1 VHPRRLS
8 RLAFTT
14 ALAALLLGASSVA
27 SAQSTGTSPGKSTS
41 QPTSRNPKPGVPKP
55 TVKPPA
61 NFTGDPT
68 RKPLGG
74 GDPSVTVLAEEPT
87 IVESVGLSFYSPADA
102 TIGFRSFGEE
112 SATRITSHD
121 DTWLVDVRTPRTT
134 NESVTAEAA
143 GEAVVG
149 QLLRSVGDKDSPA
162 DAVRSLGKVIER
174 NLALIFDPSRPDL
187 ISYRAYVSMPQ
198 GGSSPDLV
206 RGYTVVKIA
215 PRQFVAFDLTTTQT
229 NFTVARRNYET
240 MVASARFSDMGDI
253 ALNRSTAI
261 QAGLKAFERLT
272 REDYEAA
279 IQVRN
284 DRWERLFVPGPTGA
298 ASDEREI
305 AYRRIR
311 CRLGTRAELDSAAR
325 SPKTPPTPEGYI
337 FQMDARYLD
346 GARTWDSQ
354 SVFFLSFE
362 RKDEIWTVRNAV
374 RDGTK
379 TATTTETGS
388 RSDRRMTVQTTGTGQ
403 PTKTIEPVFETDGY
417 ISQIESFLLPQLLI
431 RTTLPT
437 EYGFYSYQSAA
448 GQIKLRRDILEQP
461 ADRPGL
467 WKMTSKLSEDAKK
480 SQTSLYNE
488 SGELIRTELP
498 DGSIWE
504 PVKMEQLVKL
514 WRDKDLPMK

>member
-1 VHPRRLS
+1 MQASTSNRLN
-8 RLAFTT
+8 T
-14 ALAALLLGASSVA
+14 AAALLSLTLTTGLQASLPRGTLVEEAPWRQRSTQPASS
-27 SAQSTGTSPGKSTS
+27 
-41 QPTSRNPKPGVPKP
+41 QPRA
-55 TVKPPA
+55 VKPPA
-61 NFTGDPT
+61 DPT
-68 RKPLGG
+68 RKPLGS
-74 GDPSVTVLAEEPT
+74 GDPSVVVLAEEPT
-87 IVESVGLSFYSPADA
+87 LVESVGLSFYPPAEA

-112 SATRITSHD
+112 SATRITAHD
-121 DTWLVDVRTPRTT
+121 ETWLVDVRTPRTS
-134 NESVTAEAA
+134 NDDITAEGA
-143 GEAVVG
+143 GEAVVR
-149 QLLRSVGDKDSPA
+149 QLLQSVGDKDGPA
-162 DAVRSLGKVIER
+162 DSVRSIGKVIER
-174 NLALIFDPSRPDL
+174 NPALIFDPNRPDL
-187 ISYRAYVSMPQ
+187 VAYRVFVSLPQ
-198 GGSSPDLV
+198 GGSNPDLI

-215 PRQFVAFDLTTTQT
+215 PRQFVAFDLTTAKTH
-229 NFTVARRNYET
+229 FTEARRAYEM

-346 GARTWDSQ
+346 GVRTWDSQ
-354 SVFFLSFE
+354 SVFFLSFD

-448 GQIKLRRDILEQP
+448 GQIKLRRDVLEQP

-480 SQTSLYNE
+480 TQTSLYND
-488 SGELIRTELP
+488 SGELIKTELP